1 MTPIESVEVHFE
13 KVELHL
19 KAGEMIMEVISKRMG
34 LFLEEEQEDDLDLHS
49 RLMRRRMLRMMGSGR
64 SEMDLVGASSASNT
78 AAMISSSSSPYVPP
92 SSLSSSST
100 SSTKVVKTLVVWVG
114 SRTDLKTCNPRSPKV
129 NHFLIHRRWDLKN
142 VVRRPNCITVP
153 GFYIKLKAEETFELS
168 YHRGGGEH
176 DDDNDERRWHQ
187 RHHHGYV
194 RRRKSNNPRLVVNVR
209 VRKCDIIFDSAIIVS
224 NLNDIRYLITEFS
237 KATAT
242 TTSPTAERTGADPPA
257 SSSYYYPGGGPGRT
271 KSPNQPYGDSSGGGS
286 TTATT
291 GISATEYKIKAV
303 DHFYFKPKYQGGGGL
318 MEVNLFNVLDRIRYV
333 TGMDLGLDTSDA
345 KELIVPIIYN
355 NGVIV
360 IGQVIEASRGVLNL
374 LEANLR

>member
-1 MTPIESVEVHFE
+1 
-13 KVELHL
+13 LL
-19 KAGEMIMEVISKRMG
+19 CG
-34 LFLEEEQEDDLDLHS
+34 L
-49 RLMRRRMLRMMGSGR
+49 
-64 SEMDLVGASSASNT
+64 A
-78 AAMISSSSSPYVPP
+78 
-92 SSLSSSST
+92 
-100 SSTKVVKTLVVWVG
+100 
-114 SRTDLKTCNPRSPKV
+114 RTDLKTCNPRSPKV

-153 GFYIKLKAEETFELS
+153 GFYIKLKAEETFELP
-168 YHRGGGEH
+168 YHSGRGVN
-176 DDDNDERRWHQ
+176 DDNNDNDERRWEH
-187 RHHHGYV
+187 RHHRGYLP
-194 RRRKSNNPRLVVNVR
+194 RRESSSPRLVVNVR

-242 TTSPTAERTGADPPA
+242 TTSPTSERSGDESPA

-271 KSPNQPYGDSSGGGS
+271 KSPKQPYGESGRGGS
-286 TTATT
+286 TTAT
-291 GISATEYKIKAV
+291 GIIATEYKIKAV

-355 NGVIV
+355 NGVIT

-374 LEANLR
+374 LETNLR